1 MVIDRKQIARS
12 KIADLMNGR
21 SAYAESHEMTALIKK
36 ELQSLNIDV
45 HEDVT
50 SFGSWFI
57 PKTQEQG

>member
-50 SFGSWFI
+50 SIGSWFI
-57 PKTQEQG
+57 PKSQEQV

>member
-1 MVIDRKQIARS
+1 MVIDRKQLART
-12 KIADLMNGR
+12 KVADLQNGR
-21 SAYAESHEMTALIKK
+21 SAYAETREMTALIKK

-57 PKTQEQG
+57 PKTQDQL

>member
-1 MVIDRKQIARS
+1 MVIDRKQIARA

-57 PKTQEQG
+57 PKSHDQM